1 MNYNAIGGIL
11 LILTTVGLLGLD
23 DITPAYDLSNII
35 RSLSAITIT
44 YFFFEIVLK
53 VLISKKVKDR
63 KATYLFKRLNNSA
76 FYAISVFWLLTIWV
90 ENTETLLLS
99 YGLLSAAV
107 ALALQDVFKDLI
119 GGFVLLGSGNY
130 HVGDRIEVDNVVG
143 DVVKISLLYTT
154 LLEIRN
160 WVDGDQPTGRLS
172 IIPNGKVSRAVIH
185 NYTKDHEFIWDEI
198 VIPITYTSDWQDAI
212 KRIKTI
218 LIEKQAHL
226 SKRAEKQ
233 IKDLSKRYYIENH
246 VIEPNVFIKLTDN
259 WIELHIRY
267 ITDTTTRR
275 TMKSDVSMEI
285 LIEIQK
291 SESISVASETMRIL
305 P

>member
-35 RSLSAITIT
+35 RSLTAITIT

-267 ITDTTTRR
+267 ITDTTSRR
-275 TMKSDVSMEI
+275 TMKSEVSIEI
-285 LIEIQK
+285 LTEIQK